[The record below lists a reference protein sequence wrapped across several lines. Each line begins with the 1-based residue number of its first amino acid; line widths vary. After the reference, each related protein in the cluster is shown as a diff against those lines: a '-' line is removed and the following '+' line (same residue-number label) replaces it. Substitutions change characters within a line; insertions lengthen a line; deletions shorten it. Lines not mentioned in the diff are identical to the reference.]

1 MQIPSKLFLLVGLIL
16 VPRPNELAQELT
28 SRGFTLQQAVILA
41 LDKSPERRMS
51 RLDRTVAKVASRQ
64 ARTALL
70 PALAFDETI
79 MRGDDPVY
87 VFGTR
92 LRQRRFTQSD
102 FALNNLNKPTPMN
115 DFTTRVSGNWR
126 AFDMGQSQFRIR
138 QADLQGASVEAASS
152 RADQELV
159 HRVVAAYEGVLLA
172 VRQLEVA
179 EHQVK
184 SAESLLVASRS
195 RVTAGIAVEADQLSA
210 SANLAARQ
218 QEEIAAKGGLS
229 IAWAELECAMSAPVA
244 EEDRKIQ
251 PFGVKQF
258 DVPQLTNAMAS
269 AVQHRSDR
277 DSLAKQQAAAHA
289 GVQVAR
295 AGLGPTVETFGS
307 WQVDRDSFAGSG
319 GNNWTAGVQ
328 VKLNIL
334 SLVRRDELESAKI
347 SAQRAQAAVDA
358 ADDTIRL
365 EVTRAW
371 YTQQA
376 TSRMLDVAQ
385 AAQAQSE
392 ESLRILRNRYDAG
405 LATLTD
411 LLRAEDAE
419 RQSAANYWQSAF
431 RSTLAWVDL
440 RAAMGTLSPDRLED
454 LQ

>member
-1 MQIPSKLFLLVGLIL
+1 M
-16 VPRPNELAQELT
+16 
-28 SRGFTLQQAVILA
+28 
-41 LDKSPERRMS
+41 
-51 RLDRTVAKVASRQ
+51 
-64 ARTALL
+64 
-70 PALAFDETI
+70 
-79 MRGDDPVY
+79 
-87 VFGTR
+87 
-92 LRQRRFTQSD
+92 
-102 FALNNLNKPTPMN
+102 
-115 DFTTRVSGNWR
+115 
-126 AFDMGQSQFRIR
+126 
-138 QADLQGASVEAASS
+138 
-152 RADQELV
+152 
-159 HRVVAAYEGVLLA
+159 
-172 VRQLEVA
+172 
-179 EHQVK
+179 
-184 SAESLLVASRS
+184 
-195 RVTAGIAVEADQLSA
+195 TAGIAVEADQLSA